1 MSIHLQTRHFCATK
15 EKTMTVSMNTPNVS
29 LSSVKKINDLSGEN
43 VKLCMQCGTCTA
55 ACPMADEMDFVP
67 RKVMHYNQFGMIS
80 AMEDINSYWKC
91 ASCHSCSV
99 RCPRGIDIARVM
111 EALRQLVL
119 RTNKNYI
126 EPSRIP
132 PEKLKQYPG
141 IMMVAGFRK
150 LTS

>member
-1 MSIHLQTRHFCATK
+1 
-15 EKTMTVSMNTPNVS
+15 MTLPINAQNVSMVS
-29 LSSVKKINDLSGEN
+29 IAKINTLSGQN

-55 ACPMADEMDFVP
+55 ACPMADEMDFFP
-67 RKVMHYNQFGMIS
+67 RKVMHLSQFGLLNRMTG
-80 AMEDINSYWKC
+80 INTYWKC

-119 RTNKNYI
+119 RTGRNHI
-126 EPSRIP
+126 EPSRMSAELIKEVP
-132 PEKLKQYPG
+132 Q
-141 IMMVAGFRK
+141 IVMVAGFRK